1 MKRTRKKRGQRI
13 IKKVSRASIKVSEEG
28 KEHVKENLIK
38 RFSHIANI
46 KLLILEWSMLVL
58 AIIMLAVTQAFWFSD
73 SYSENVFVSGG
84 TYIEATL
91 GDVDSMNPLF
101 ASTSSEK
108 VLSKLMFATISTI
121 DRSGHVGIG
130 LAKSIM
136 PSEDGKVWTVT
147 VRDDLKWSDGEP
159 VTSEDVLFTV
169 NLIKNPAV
177 ASTYNA
183 NLANV
188 KVSLDD
194 DGKVVFTLPSSYADF
209 DSALNI
215 PVVPK
220 HILENTDPKT
230 LVEDSFS
237 TTPITSG
244 AFTFNAI
251 QSGASAKE
259 KVYYLSN
266 NPEYYK
272 GNPMLNS
279 FAIHTYED
287 KESIIKALND
297 GSVTATAE
305 LSAIDRNSVSSG
317 QLIEK
322 ASSLNSGA
330 FVFFNTASEVLK
342 NKDLRIAIREGINVG
357 AIRNEAPDTKALD
370 YPLLSSQIALS
381 NYPSLPAYNF
391 ESAKAKVSEI
401 LNGESP
407 NVNIATVNSGFLPN
421 VTHTL
426 ADELKKLG
434 FNTNVIV
441 YDENQDFITNVISKR
456 MYDILVYEIEL
467 GADPDLLPYY
477 HSSQASSSGLNLS
490 NYRDALVDDLLLG
503 ARDTLDEDLRKKK
516 YEAFLEYWVNNVPAI
531 ALYQPNL
538 VYYYNKNARTFNND
552 VKLVTPIDR
561 FSDIT
566 DWATVKETRNKTP

>member
-279 FAIHTYED
+279 FAIHTYDD